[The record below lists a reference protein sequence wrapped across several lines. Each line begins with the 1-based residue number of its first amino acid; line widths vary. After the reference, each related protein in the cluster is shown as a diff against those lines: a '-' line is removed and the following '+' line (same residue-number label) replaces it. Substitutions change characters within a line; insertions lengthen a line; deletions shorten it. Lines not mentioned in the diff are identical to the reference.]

1 MVSSPANIAAKP
13 NSTPKILALS
23 ILLPIQAPA
32 VFPETHKKLF
42 SLIAVIILAAIVM
55 VTLEVLYP
63 NPANIVITTV
73 FVATL
78 GMFLEGFLQK
88 KEDELK
94 N

>member
-1 MVSSPANIAAKP
+1 MVA
-13 NSTPKILALS
+13 
-23 ILLPIQAPA
+23 
-32 VFPETHKKLF
+32 
-42 SLIAVIILAAIVM
+42 
-55 VTLEVLYP
+55 LEVLYP

-73 FVATL
+73 LVATL